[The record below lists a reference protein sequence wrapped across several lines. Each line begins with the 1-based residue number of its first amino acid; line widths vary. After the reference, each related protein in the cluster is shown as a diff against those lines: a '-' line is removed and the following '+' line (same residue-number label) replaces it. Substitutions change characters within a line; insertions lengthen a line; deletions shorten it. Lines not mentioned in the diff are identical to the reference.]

1 MARAQTQRGRRQCKD
16 DDREATS
23 PAFVVGLGRAFGGA
37 LLFALPMLMTMEMW
51 SLGFTMAP
59 ERLALLLA
67 ITFQLLVGLSRL
79 GGFRVTTR
87 LIDDAADALVALA
100 VAVVA
105 AALILALFGLVTPDM
120 AAREIAGK
128 VALQA
133 VPGSI
138 GAMLARNQLG
148 SAPKERKESPPG
160 FWEEI
165 FAMVAGAL
173 FVSLNV
179 APTEE
184 MVLIAHT
191 MSAWQILG
199 LAAFSLLLMHVI
211 VYAAEFAGGHGH
223 LRPPEARF
231 MGVFVRFTV
240 TGYVVVVGVSFYLLW
255 SFGRLD
261 GTAFEQALE
270 FALVLAFPGA
280 LGAAAA
286 RLVL

>member
-1 MARAQTQRGRRQCKD
+1 MARAATHRKRRD
-16 DDREATS
+16 SGDGDREATS
-23 PAFVVGLGRAFGGA
+23 SAFVVGLGRAFGGA

-67 ITFQLLVGLSRL
+67 ITFPLLIGLSRL

-87 LIDDAADALVALA
+87 LIDDVADALVAVA
-100 VAVVA
+100 VAALA
-105 AALILALFGLVTPDM
+105 AFLILALFGLIGADM
-120 AAREIAGK
+120 AAREIVGK

-148 SAPKERKESPPG
+148 AAPQEKKETPG

-184 MVLIAHT
+184 MVLIAHQMT
-191 MSAWQILG
+191 AWQILG
-199 LAAFSLLLMHVI
+199 LAFFSLALMHVI

-223 LRPPEARF
+223 LRPPTAPF
-231 MGVFVRFTV
+231 LGVFVRFTV
-240 TGYVVVVGVSFYLLW
+240 TGYVAVLAVSFFLLW

-261 GTAFEQALE
+261 GTVFEQALE